1 MSPENYPR
9 RRDGSEY
16 YSKRKKP
23 FIKDPLSGA
32 ERYAR
37 DKDGNQLYPNSEKP
51 FARNKHNEEYYARD
65 VQGNEWYPLQHG
77 KSVIIQDTNG
87 RFYLAKR
94 SDGRERYPRDAKGNE
109 YYLQKDGKPL
119 LLRKANGE
127 YYLARN
133 RKGYKLIPWNL
144 LAAFANDNEPFLFT
158 KDVLGNNVYVRQSE
172 LPQKLS
178 ALCNCVCNIL
188 FDCPKA
194 LSALGCCLLKGF

>member
-1 MSPENYPR
+1 MATAQGY
-9 RRDGSEY
+9 
-16 YSKRKKP
+16 
-23 FIKDPLSGA
+23 LSGA

-119 LLRKANGE
+119 LLRKENGE

-194 LSALGCCLLKGF
+194 LSALGCCLLKGI